1 MITGS
6 ECVNKT
12 DEQIV
17 VLTLKNQDYYLCL
30 MKATKPKFFIIF

>member
-30 MKATKPKFFIIF
+30 SGLLSMSNEAL